1 VRDPKRIE
9 PMLDLIRTI
18 WTRSP
23 DLRLGQ
29 LISNTTVDVDD
40 EDRLY
45 HIEDEELAEKLKILY
60 R

>member
-1 VRDPKRIE
+1 MRDPKRIE

-45 HIEDEELAEKLKILY
+45 HIEDEELAEKLKVLY

>member
-1 VRDPKRIE
+1 MRDPKRIQ
-9 PMLDLIRTI
+9 PMLDLIKQI
-18 WTRSP
+18 WERSP

-29 LISNTTVDVDD
+29 LISNATVDVDD

-45 HIEDEELAEKLKILY
+45 HIEDEELAEKLKVLY